1 MERPLKNLLPA
12 VLVICAT
19 AVFACSAATGD
30 ATKDA
35 GKKAAPAAGSTAAA
49 RIGDTT
55 ITLEEI
61 DQRAASNLM
70 KVRQQEYEVR
80 QQALDAMIND
90 DLLDREAK
98 AKGITKE
105 KLIETEIASKAPD
118 ATPAEIDAYY
128 EQNKA
133 RMGGQTKEQIAPQ
146 IGAMLKS
153 QKSGAIQ
160 AEYMKALRQK
170 YGVKVYLE
178 PPRVQIAVDD
188 DPARGGPVGAP
199 ITIVE
204 FSDYQCPFCS
214 RAETVVD
221 DVMKKY
227 GDKVRLVYRDYPL
240 SFHPNAEMAAM
251 GAECAEEQGKYWEMN
266 RAMFANQSKLAAA
279 DLVETAGSLGMDKDK
294 LKACL
299 DSGKYRSEVQKDF
312 QDGQKAGVTGTP
324 TFFINGVMI
333 VGARGVDSFSEII
346 DRELARAK

>member
-1 MERPLKNLLPA
+1 
-12 VLVICAT
+12 VLVSCAIV
-19 AVFACSAATGD
+19 VFACSAATGD
-30 ATKDA
+30 AAKDA
-35 GKKAAPAAGSTAAA
+35 GKKAAPAAGSAVAA

-118 ATPAEIDAYY
+118 ATQAEIDAYY

-160 AEYMKALRQK
+160 AEYMKTLRQK
-170 YGVKVYLE
+170 YGVKVMLE

-214 RAETVVD
+214 RAEVVVD
-221 DVMKKY
+221 DVLKKY
-227 GDKVRLVYRDYPL
+227 GDKIRLVYRDYPL
-240 SFHPNAEMAAM
+240 SFHPNAETAAM

-266 RAMFANQSKLAAA
+266 KAMFANQSKLAAA
-279 DLVETAGSLGMDKDK
+279 DLVETAGGVGMDKDK
-294 LKACL
+294 FKACL
-299 DSGKYRSEVQKDF
+299 DSGKYRPEVQKDF

-324 TFFINGVMI
+324 TFFINGIMI